1 MKTHIKMILALT
13 IPFMMGCGQEEVK
26 KDNSIPENTTT
37 PVTTANEGSVDL
49 SGQGVN
55 LMVDVPANVKDKL
68 VFDNTMDLRIE
79 VGNEYAFTITAHEIE
94 PEDEVMKDIINER
107 IKERKT
113 EIKENI
119 SVPFTRFVADEPL
132 LCMWEAAKEFQ
143 CYGIVVS
150 GNTWYEIETAVMQ
163 NETYFSESVQKK
175 LLQVIRSA
183 KPSVK

>member
-1 MKTHIKMILALT
+1 MKTYIKMILALT

-26 KDNSIPENTTT
+26 KDNTLPENVTT
-37 PVTTANEGSVDL
+37 PIAGDKAGSVDL
-49 SGQGVN
+49 SGHGVN
-55 LMVDVPANVKDKL
+55 LVIDIPTDVKDKL

-79 VGNEYAFTITAHEIE
+79 VGNEYAFTITGHEIE
-94 PEDEVMKDIINER
+94 PEDEVMKDIINDR

-113 EIKENI
+113 EIKENT
-119 SVPFTRFVADEPL
+119 SVPFTRFVTDEPL
-132 LCMWEAAKEFQ
+132 LCMWESAKEFQ

-175 LLQVIRSA
+175 LLEVIKSA